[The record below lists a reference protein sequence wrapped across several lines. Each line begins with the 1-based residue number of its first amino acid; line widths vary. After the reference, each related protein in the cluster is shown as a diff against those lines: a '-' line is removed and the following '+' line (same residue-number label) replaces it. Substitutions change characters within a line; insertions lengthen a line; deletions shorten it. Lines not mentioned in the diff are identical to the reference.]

1 MAKPTFKVW
10 VVNQVKFG
18 TRIDDPS
25 PRNPYYFTWDQA
37 TFNTVVSELKD
48 LFDELCKSPV
58 SKFDPKSD
66 VTAADLSTAAGSL
79 QPKEVIV
86 RLIKKAD
93 SAIIRKN
100 SKASGADISGET
112 FDTGSGVI
120 SEAWLEGAAG
130 SNNVGELIARLAF
143 HELMHNKYDALAS
156 RQSAGKDLHTDGK
169 NGLASGTVAYDTP
182 LTKENKA
189 IMVPALDLIV
199 SQFTAA
205 SIP

>member
-18 TRIDDPS
+18 TRIDDPN
-25 PRNPYYFTWDQA
+25 PRNPYYYSWDQA
-37 TFNTVVSELKD
+37 TLNTIVSELKD
-48 LFDELCKSPV
+48 LFDELCKAPL

-66 VTAADLSTAAGSL
+66 VTVADLSTAAGGI
-79 QPKEVIV
+79 QTKEVIV
-86 RLIKKAD
+86 RLTTRGG
-93 SAIIRKN
+93 SAIIKKN
-100 SKASGADISGET
+100 GKASGADVSGET
-112 FDTGSGVI
+112 FDTSNGVI

-156 RQSAGKDLHTDGK
+156 RQSASKDLHTDGK
-169 NGLASGTVAYDTP
+169 NGLASGTVAYDTS

-199 SQFTAA
+199 PQFTAA
-205 SIP
+205 AIP